1 MKVNLEFTV
10 LVTVDGKSVYKST
23 PYNYGI
29 EVINLWIEKQP
40 QTLHPRFSSEF
51 DFESTKIILANN
63 NGTFNNEFYKQIS
76 GTAMNT
82 IFLPKYATLTI
93 GYFEVHLYDT
103 CEVKWGSEFEEF
115 LIEYGSIFLYDY
127 KILLDREKVQPQN
140 Y

>member
-76 GTAMNT
+76 GTAMDT

>member
-1 MKVNLEFTV
+1 M
-10 LVTVDGKSVYKST
+10 D
-23 PYNYGI
+23 
-29 EVINLWIEKQP
+29 
-40 QTLHPRFSSEF
+40 
-51 DFESTKIILANN
+51 
-63 NGTFNNEFYKQIS
+63 
-76 GTAMNT
+76 T

-140 Y
+140 YQTLLRQKKAINSINEAIQFAI